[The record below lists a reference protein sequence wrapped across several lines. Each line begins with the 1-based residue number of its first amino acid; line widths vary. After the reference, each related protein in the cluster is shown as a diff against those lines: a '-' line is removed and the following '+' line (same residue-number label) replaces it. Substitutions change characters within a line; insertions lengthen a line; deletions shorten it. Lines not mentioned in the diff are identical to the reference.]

1 MLLWTSKASRY
12 LHGTDTHRQTNSYT
26 VKLFFKK
33 ICFWKNRNMVR
44 KKSQRE
50 NPSEEDQGPFI
61 SVKRIS
67 GLVSW
72 MICRVILMRMG
83 DRNLLGQKPQS
94 SSLGNVLAGVR
105 DKKVLIPF
113 SLLGVL
119 TLTLSLEAKM
129 WLKLRTTCVPPD
141 WANRVDLLVS
151 PLMLHVLSAISYFKS
166 PQTATSMTSHFWGP
180 ISAI

>member
-1 MLLWTSKASRY
+1 
-12 LHGTDTHRQTNSYT
+12 
-26 VKLFFKK
+26 
-33 ICFWKNRNMVR
+33 MVR

-50 NPSEEDQGPFI
+50 KNPSEEDQGPFI
-61 SVKRIS
+61 SVKRIPD
-67 GLVSW
+67 LVSW

-113 SLLGVL
+113 SLLVVL

-129 WLKLRTTCVPPD
+129 WLKLRSTCEPPD
-141 WANRVDLLVS
+141 WANRMDLLVS

-166 PQTATSMTSHFWGP
+166 PQAATSMTSHFWGP
-180 ISAI
+180 ISAL